1 MRPKS
6 IKITELSETE
16 KLVETVNR
24 DGLKTA
30 AKEFNCDP
38 TTLSR
43 WIRVQGYELIRQYR
57 KVKQEEVQH
66 V

>member
-1 MRPKS
+1 MSAKKLILGQR
-6 IKITELSETE
+6 SETE
-16 KLVETVNR
+16 KLVEVVNR

-30 AKEFNCDP
+30 AEKYGCHP
-38 TTLSR
+38 STLSR